1 MYSRL
6 LKFINKNDLLNKF
19 QFGFRN
25 NHSTFMALIVLME
38 NLITALDNGNCAIG
52 LFLDFQKAFDT
63 VDHHILLDKLHCYG
77 VRATAHD
84 WFTSYLSNR
93 LQLVNYNGYESDFR
107 VMKCG
112 VPQGSILG
120 PLLFLIYIND
130 LPDVSKFFMPI
141 LLADDTNLFC
151 TGPNLKYIVYQINQ
165 EIRMIYLWVKANKS
179 SLNIDKTYFM
189 LFTPKRFPR
198 NMDDI
203 IIDGKQIIEVSET
216 KFLGVII
223 DNNLNWKPHITYI
236 NKKVAKSI
244 GIILKA
250 RKVFNN
256 ETLSTLYFT
265 LVYPY
270 LNYCIHVWGRAYN
283 THLKDLFVL
292 QNKVIRII
300 NGVPPRT
307 NTEYL
312 YIQHSVLTVKRLY
325 YYNIELFM
333 YKYSNSTLPE
343 MFNIYFDKIE
353 DTHSYN
359 TRKSAANHLYVDFFK
374 YLPRAEVLYL

>member
-1 MYSRL
+1 
-6 LKFINKNDLLNKF
+6 
-19 QFGFRN
+19 
-25 NHSTFMALIVLME
+25 
-38 NLITALDNGNCAIG
+38 
-52 LFLDFQKAFDT
+52 
-63 VDHHILLDKLHCYG
+63 
-77 VRATAHD
+77 
-84 WFTSYLSNR
+84 
-93 LQLVNYNGYESDFR
+93 
-107 VMKCG
+107 
-112 VPQGSILG
+112 
-120 PLLFLIYIND
+120 
-130 LPDVSKFFMPI
+130 
-141 LLADDTNLFC
+141 
-151 TGPNLKYIVYQINQ
+151 
-165 EIRMIYLWVKANKS
+165 MIYLWVKANKLS
-179 SLNIDKTYFM
+179 FNIDKTYSM

-203 IIDGKQIIEVSET
+203 IIDGKQIMEVNET

-236 NKKVAKSI
+236 SKKVAKGI
-244 GIILKA
+244 GTILKA

-256 ETLSTLYFT
+256 ATLSTLYFI

-325 YYNIELFM
+325 CYNIGLFI
-333 YKYSNSTLPE
+333 YKYSNSMLPE
-343 MFNIYFDKIE
+343 MWNIYFNKIE
-353 DTHSYN
+353 DIHSYN
-359 TRKSAANHLYVDFFK
+359 TRKSAANHLYVDFRSTSRGQKSCIYSSSVIWNFILDNLDPNCAIGSFK
-374 YLPRAEVLYL
+374 NNLTYCFSINKLISWNEIFTILPGKNLKIHVFIYHYHYSMCVFTLSTTVLTKICYLWTLRHRDDDRSAGKGFILEVLYQSFPSCTGFFCLFFSCLLHP

>member
-1 MYSRL
+1 MTCQP
-6 LKFINKNDLLNKF
+6 F
-19 QFGFRN
+19 Q
-25 NHSTFMALIVLME
+25 S
-38 NLITALDNGNCAIG
+38 
-52 LFLDFQKAFDT
+52 
-63 VDHHILLDKLHCYG
+63 
-77 VRATAHD
+77 
-84 WFTSYLSNR
+84 
-93 LQLVNYNGYESDFR
+93 
-107 VMKCG
+107 
-112 VPQGSILG
+112 
-120 PLLFLIYIND
+120 
-130 LPDVSKFFMPI
+130 FFMPI
-141 LLADDTNLFC
+141 LFADDTNLFC
-151 TGPNLKYIVYQINQ
+151 TGPNLKDIVYQINQ
-165 EIRMIYLWVKANKS
+165 EIRMIYLWVKANKL

-189 LFTPKRFPR
+189 LFTPKRFTR

-203 IIDGKQIIEVSET
+203 IIDGKQIMEVNET

-236 NKKVAKSI
+236 SEKVAKGI

-265 LVYPY
+265 LLYPY

-325 YYNIELFM
+325 YYNIGLFM
-333 YKYSNSTLPE
+333 YKYSNSMLPE
-343 MFNIYFDKIE
+343 MFNIYFNKIE

-359 TRKSAANHLYVDFFK
+359 TRKSAASHLYVDFRSTSRGQKSCIYSSSVIWNFILDNLDPNCAIGSFK
-374 YLPRAEVLYL
+374 KQSHLLFLNKQTDILKWNFYHSTWQKLKNTCIYLPLPLFHVCIYIVDHGTH